1 MSPNSAIS
9 SPPTPGIASGTHTPV
24 GHRMVAAKKADGY
37 RLFSDFI
44 SSDPLRSTTIF
55 RRFDRLAMRNLLYL
69 ESELAALESEV
80 ERLDMDLIP
89 ETMINH
95 LGDWTIL
102 KAEAEYAEED
112 TSENISEE
120 EARKQE
126 LMIARMRLIKKIRV
140 KVKEYHEA
148 LKLMTEIL
156 ALERPEH
163 DDIETNGRIFVQ
175 SDEDGYDHDHWQD
188 KAESYAII
196 QGAMSLHL
204 CEENRKDLCTLAPQV
219 ERDPLTRLVESKHQ
233 LRNMIKDRKTGL
245 TSLSKWNRL
254 NKFITWISVCLVV
267 VWLVGAIVGLYFWQS
282 NHGRLIL
289 LSVLTLGFAF
299 SILSLTTARRHD
311 VFAST
316 AGYAAVLVVFI
327 GSTLQKA
334 GPQSQASSTSSKI
347 RMTRDLQPTR
357 TYLATGLEIDYT
369 SDKIYV
375 ITLSHQALTSRNSFF
390 ILLFDTNAHF
400 DTAMPDINYRTKS
413 WKQQVELTT
422 DDANEI
428 ARLLGVDLKFK
439 KGQQLGTFEPL
450 NEEEQAEKTPPDKIQ
465 QQKQP
470 QTNDD
475 EYEKYGFIISGTWLA
490 RRKSG
495 HQAMINL
502 QDDLENDPY
511 DDSHTTTHHTR
522 QGTAPKPDANHDIS
536 RKRSAPR

>member
-1 MSPNSAIS
+1 
-9 SPPTPGIASGTHTPV
+9 
-24 GHRMVAAKKADGY
+24 
-37 RLFSDFI
+37 
-44 SSDPLRSTTIF
+44 
-55 RRFDRLAMRNLLYL
+55 
-69 ESELAALESEV
+69 
-80 ERLDMDLIP
+80 
-89 ETMINH
+89 MINH

-175 SDEDGYDHDHWQD
+175 PDEDDYDHDHWQD
-188 KAESYAII
+188 KAESHAII
-196 QGAMSLHL
+196 QGALSLHL

-233 LRNMIKDRKTGL
+233 LRSMIKDRKTGM

-254 NKFITWISVCLVV
+254 NKVITWISVCLVV

-282 NHGRLIL
+282 NKGRLIL

-334 GPQSQASSTSSKI
+334 GPQSQASSTSSQ
-347 RMTRDLQPTR
+347 RP
-357 TYLATGLEIDYT
+357 
-369 SDKIYV
+369 
-375 ITLSHQALTSRNSFF
+375 
-390 ILLFDTNAHF
+390 
-400 DTAMPDINYRTKS
+400 
-413 WKQQVELTT
+413 
-422 DDANEI
+422 
-428 ARLLGVDLKFK
+428 
-439 KGQQLGTFEPL
+439 GTFEPL
-450 NEEEQAEKTPPDKIQ
+450 NEEEQAEKTPPDDVQ
-465 QQKQP
+465 QRKQP
-470 QTNDD
+470 QNNDD
-475 EYEKYGFIISGTWLA
+475 EYDKHGFVISGTWLA
-490 RRKSG
+490 RKKLG
-495 HQAMINL
+495 QQAMINP
-502 QDDLENDPY
+502 QDDIEDDPY
-511 DDSHTTTHHTR
+511 DTLKTTTTTTHHPPQSTTYGS
-522 QGTAPKPDANHDIS
+522 QV
-536 RKRSAPR
+536 

>member
-9 SPPTPGIASGTHTPV
+9 SPPTPGIAPGTQTPV

-112 TSENISEE
+112 TSDENISEE

-175 SDEDGYDHDHWQD
+175 PDEDDYEHDHWQD
-188 KAESYAII
+188 KAESHAII
-196 QGAMSLHL
+196 QGAMALHL

-233 LRNMIKDRKTGL
+233 LRNMIKDKKTGM
-245 TSLSKWNRL
+245 TSLSKWKRL
-254 NKFITWISVCLVV
+254 NKVITWISVFLVV

-282 NHGRLIL
+282 
-289 LSVLTLGFAF
+289 
-299 SILSLTTARRHD
+299 
-311 VFAST
+311 
-316 AGYAAVLVVFI
+316 
-327 GSTLQKA
+327 
-334 GPQSQASSTSSKI
+334 
-347 RMTRDLQPTR
+347 
-357 TYLATGLEIDYT
+357 
-369 SDKIYV
+369 
-375 ITLSHQALTSRNSFF
+375 
-390 ILLFDTNAHF
+390 
-400 DTAMPDINYRTKS
+400 
-413 WKQQVELTT
+413 
-422 DDANEI
+422 
-428 ARLLGVDLKFK
+428 
-439 KGQQLGTFEPL
+439 
-450 NEEEQAEKTPPDKIQ
+450 
-465 QQKQP
+465 
-470 QTNDD
+470 
-475 EYEKYGFIISGTWLA
+475 
-490 RRKSG
+490 
-495 HQAMINL
+495 
-502 QDDLENDPY
+502 
-511 DDSHTTTHHTR
+511 
-522 QGTAPKPDANHDIS
+522 
-536 RKRSAPR
+536 